1 MAKKYR
7 ESNNTTFS
15 LFRHRTTLYC
25 VFFLSLVYLFY
36 LLLMVDFPTV
46 FFFGLVGLVTSFFS
60 KNMIIV
66 LSVALS
72 VTLLVS
78 YSGIL
83 GNRLSTSSSTN
94 VSELVI
100 VSEIKNESL
109 DVKNKDVDKGM
120 HLDTQPQTRIPA
132 GTPTPQ
138 LPMNVV
144 LGEIPNGDPKNA
156 SLEASNANY
165 KEVGLTELGDKSL
178 QFGSV

>member
-36 LLLMVDFPTV
+36 LLLILDFPTV

-72 VTLLVS
+72 VTFLVNF
-78 YSGIL
+78 SGIL
-83 GNRLSTSSSTN
+83 GNSVSSSAN

-100 VSEIKNESL
+100 VSQKKDESL

-132 GTPTPQ
+132 GTPNPV

-144 LGEIPNGDPKNA
+144 LGEIPNGDPTNA
-156 SLEASNANY
+156 SLEASNSNY

-178 QFGSV
+178 QFGSI

>member
-1 MAKKYR
+1 M
-7 ESNNTTFS
+7 
-15 LFRHRTTLYC
+15 
-25 VFFLSLVYLFY
+25 
-36 LLLMVDFPTV
+36 DFPTV

-83 GNRLSTSSSTN
+83 GNRFTKSSTTSSTLTE
-94 VSELVI
+94 VVVISETD
-100 VSEIKNESL
+100 EAL

-120 HLDTQPQTRIPA
+120 QLDLKAQDRIPS
-132 GTPTPQ
+132 GSPTPQ

-144 LGEIPNGDPKNA
+144 LGEIPNGDHKNA
-156 SLEASNANY
+156 PLEASHTNF

-178 QFGSV
+178 SYASV